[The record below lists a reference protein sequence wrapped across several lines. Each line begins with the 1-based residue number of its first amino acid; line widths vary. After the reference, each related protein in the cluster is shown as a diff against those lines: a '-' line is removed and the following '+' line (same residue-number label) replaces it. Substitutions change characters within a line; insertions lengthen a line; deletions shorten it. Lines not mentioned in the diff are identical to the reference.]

1 MTSENRVLCSFPHFH
16 HNIFHISTIPRWPLL
31 LGGGVLSSIFL
42 YSSLIT
48 HALTSVQECE
58 DLRKENKF
66 LANEIHMER
75 IMMRTENELIMRNLR
90 NLNQELQA
98 EVKEVRA
105 PDFCPVS
112 PRKVCFCW
120 LPTQRK
126 GRL

>member
-1 MTSENRVLCSFPHFH
+1 M
-16 HNIFHISTIPRWPLL
+16 
-31 LGGGVLSSIFL
+31 
-42 YSSLIT
+42 
-48 HALTSVQECE
+48 QECE

-105 PDFCPVS
+105 PDFCPAS
-112 PRKVCFCW
+112 PRKAWFYR
-120 LPTQRK
+120 LPTQKKRSSLAVSVLLPTQVSGCTFK
-126 GRL
+126 AGQTLIFIYFLNHLY